1 MTLQLCAYKLS
12 AYYVRYVKLV
22 LAFIRQ
28 VSLCDALPLFGVD
41 IL

>member
-1 MTLQLCAYKLS
+1 MMPLFFAYPT

-22 LAFIRQ
+22 LVLIRQ